1 MLNDNNL
8 CAYYDFDKNPGLTAK
23 GKFAGNRFAYLDD
36 ETTVKK
42 IVSFSSETLMTV
54 TFYLPQ
60 MHCASCVYLLENLHR
75 INAGVIKSQT
85 NFQRKEIFISF
96 NPQIISLR
104 KVVELLSFI
113 GYEPLINLQSTTT
126 EKKKAAVNKTA
137 IYKIGVAGFA
147 FANIMMLSFP
157 EYFSGGHIEQQ
168 GLKQTFSYL
177 IFVLSLPV
185 LFWSANEF
193 FISAFK
199 GFRQGIINIDAPI
212 ALASLIAFSR
222 SYYEILTGSG
232 AGFLDSATGIVFFM
246 LVGRWFQN
254 KTYDS
259 FSFDRD
265 YKSYFPLGVTKILN
279 GIEKQ
284 ITVTQLQKGDT
295 ILIRNGELIPADAV
309 LKKGN
314 ANIDYSFISGE
325 NLPVSKLNG
334 ELIYAGGKQAGTA
347 IELEV
352 VNDVSQSYI
361 TQLWNNSVFRNAKN
375 TKESFIHPWSRYFT
389 IVLFSIAIGGAI
401 FWWFVNPAMILHVV
415 TSVLIVACPCSLLLS
430 ATFTFGNM
438 LRHFGKNKMYLKN
451 NSVIESLAKVNTIVF
466 DKTGTLTAQH
476 FNDVKF
482 IGKELSKENAA
493 IIKSVC
499 SHSSHPL
506 SKMIGEFLKADEKL
520 FVEKFEEIKGK
531 GIIAT
536 INNQVVKIGSANFI
550 FNADAPQ
557 QATTVHIE
565 VNHVYIGHFEF
576 ANQYRKNIEKAINDL
591 QKMNYEL
598 HVLSG
603 DNDSEKNNLQKLFG
617 EKAVLKFNQNPQ
629 DKLRYIEHLQQDKN
643 RKVLMLGDGLND
655 AGALMQSDAGI
666 AVTDNTALFT
676 PACDAILDGNKMEKL
691 AAFMR
696 YAKSEK
702 KIVAASFVLSI
713 LYNIVGESFAVS
725 SHLSP
730 MVAAILMP
738 LSSIS
743 IVLFVTAASSFSAR
757 KMNL

>member
-1 MLNDNNL
+1 MNDNNL

-265 YKSYFPLGVTKILN
+265 YKSYFPLGVTKI
-279 GIEKQ
+279 
-284 ITVTQLQKGDT
+284 
-295 ILIRNGELIPADAV
+295 
-309 LKKGN
+309 
-314 ANIDYSFISGE
+314 
-325 NLPVSKLNG
+325 
-334 ELIYAGGKQAGTA
+334 
-347 IELEV
+347 
-352 VNDVSQSYI
+352 
-361 TQLWNNSVFRNAKN
+361 
-375 TKESFIHPWSRYFT
+375 
-389 IVLFSIAIGGAI
+389 
-401 FWWFVNPAMILHVV
+401 
-415 TSVLIVACPCSLLLS
+415 
-430 ATFTFGNM
+430 
-438 LRHFGKNKMYLKN
+438 
-451 NSVIESLAKVNTIVF
+451 
-466 DKTGTLTAQH
+466 
-476 FNDVKF
+476 
-482 IGKELSKENAA
+482 
-493 IIKSVC
+493 
-499 SHSSHPL
+499 
-506 SKMIGEFLKADEKL
+506 
-520 FVEKFEEIKGK
+520 
-531 GIIAT
+531 
-536 INNQVVKIGSANFI
+536 
-550 FNADAPQ
+550 
-557 QATTVHIE
+557 
-565 VNHVYIGHFEF
+565 
-576 ANQYRKNIEKAINDL
+576 
-591 QKMNYEL
+591 
-598 HVLSG
+598 
-603 DNDSEKNNLQKLFG
+603 
-617 EKAVLKFNQNPQ
+617 
-629 DKLRYIEHLQQDKN
+629 
-643 RKVLMLGDGLND
+643 
-655 AGALMQSDAGI
+655 
-666 AVTDNTALFT
+666 
-676 PACDAILDGNKMEKL
+676 
-691 AAFMR
+691 
-696 YAKSEK
+696 
-702 KIVAASFVLSI
+702 
-713 LYNIVGESFAVS
+713 
-725 SHLSP
+725 
-730 MVAAILMP
+730 
-738 LSSIS
+738 
-743 IVLFVTAASSFSAR
+743 
-757 KMNL
+757 